1 MSIDMY
7 LSLSEE
13 QAQSV
18 EAVLARR
25 QTAYQSLQETLIQLI
40 SNSPDL
46 SGRTYDSAK
55 AYSSQVLIPLL
66 KGCML
71 LDEAIITACKRLPSE
86 YRSQVDQIDLK
97 ESDLVERIAQFD
109 HVIGRYMDLIS
120 IEYSREEPS
129 YSYISH
135 LRSAEQLHRAVKR
148 RLEEILRRLRHFDT
162 NSVHLF
168 STIQT
173 LAAAVQIGMRQA
185 RTSWHAGSQV
195 FVISEDMAWAD
206 TINSKWSKSKGLSH
220 LGDYVYDPDV
230 LAKGVAI
237 SHPWIKTGYTMSKN
251 FGKAVSK
258 DYTKASFLSYGKAGK
273 RASDDLN
280 LAWRD
285 IRNLARQKHWA
296 WYERLGHKW
305 KKGSFSQL
313 LNTFQKTIL
322 KKISDFK
329 VFGKYSIKQ
338 ISTIVGKVTDPIK
351 SSIESLG
358 KHIKNSR
365 LFNKMRWIGKAA
377 KATGWTS
384 MAVDTGITSV
394 REYNKKNSRAYGSEG
409 KALIH
414 ASVAQIKSMGPIE
427 GAIIG
432 SKAGPWGA
440 LMGFVT
446 GGINVTWGV
455 VHPDSKDNMFLWIQ
469 DKMNDA
475 YDSIAQTDLGKGT
488 YHAKESV
495 KGHIGRAI
503 IRTWDFVSQSFDKG
517 VGYGS

>member
-1 MSIDMY
+1 M
-7 LSLSEE
+7 
-13 QAQSV
+13 
-18 EAVLARR
+18 
-25 QTAYQSLQETLIQLI
+25 
-40 SNSPDL
+40 
-46 SGRTYDSAK
+46 
-55 AYSSQVLIPLL
+55 
-66 KGCML
+66 
-71 LDEAIITACKRLPSE
+71 
-86 YRSQVDQIDLK
+86 
-97 ESDLVERIAQFD
+97 
-109 HVIGRYMDLIS
+109 
-120 IEYSREEPS
+120 
-129 YSYISH
+129 
-135 LRSAEQLHRAVKR
+135 
-148 RLEEILRRLRHFDT
+148 
-162 NSVHLF
+162 
-168 STIQT
+168 
-173 LAAAVQIGMRQA
+173 
-185 RTSWHAGSQV
+185 
-195 FVISEDMAWAD
+195 
-206 TINSKWSKSKGLSH
+206 
-220 LGDYVYDPDV
+220 

-329 VFGKYSIKQ
+329 AFGKYSIKQ

-351 SSIESLG
+351 SSIETLG

-365 LFNKMRWIGKAA
+365 LFNKVRWIGKAA

-455 VHPDSKDNMFLWIQ
+455 VHPESKDNMFLWIQ
-469 DKMNDA
+469 DKMDDV
-475 YDSIAQTDLGKGT
+475 YDSIVQTDLGKGT
-488 YHAKESV
+488 HHAKESV

-503 IRTWDFVSQSFDKG
+503 VRTWDFVSQSFGKG
-517 VGYGS
+517 VGYDI

>member
-40 SNSPDL
+40 FNSPDL

-237 SHPWIKTGYTMSKN
+237 SHPWIKTGYTMSKH

-258 DYTKASFLSYGKAGK
+258 DYTKASF
-273 RASDDLN
+273 
-280 LAWRD
+280 
-285 IRNLARQKHWA
+285 
-296 WYERLGHKW
+296 
-305 KKGSFSQL
+305 
-313 LNTFQKTIL
+313 
-322 KKISDFK
+322 
-329 VFGKYSIKQ
+329 
-338 ISTIVGKVTDPIK
+338 
-351 SSIESLG
+351 
-358 KHIKNSR
+358 
-365 LFNKMRWIGKAA
+365 
-377 KATGWTS
+377 
-384 MAVDTGITSV
+384 
-394 REYNKKNSRAYGSEG
+394 
-409 KALIH
+409 
-414 ASVAQIKSMGPIE
+414 
-427 GAIIG
+427 
-432 SKAGPWGA
+432 
-440 LMGFVT
+440 
-446 GGINVTWGV
+446 
-455 VHPDSKDNMFLWIQ
+455 
-469 DKMNDA
+469 
-475 YDSIAQTDLGKGT
+475 
-488 YHAKESV
+488 
-495 KGHIGRAI
+495 
-503 IRTWDFVSQSFDKG
+503 
-517 VGYGS
+517 

>member
-206 TINSKWSKSKGLSH
+206 TINSKWSKSKGLSY
-220 LGDYVYDPDV
+220 LSDYVYDPDV
-230 LAKGVAI
+230 LSKRAAI
-237 SHPWIKTGYTMSKN
+237 NHSWIKTGYTMSKN

-258 DYTKASFLSYGKAGK
+258 DYTKASFLSY
-273 RASDDLN
+273 
-280 LAWRD
+280 
-285 IRNLARQKHWA
+285 
-296 WYERLGHKW
+296 
-305 KKGSFSQL
+305 
-313 LNTFQKTIL
+313 
-322 KKISDFK
+322 
-329 VFGKYSIKQ
+329 
-338 ISTIVGKVTDPIK
+338 
-351 SSIESLG
+351 
-358 KHIKNSR
+358 
-365 LFNKMRWIGKAA
+365 GKAA

-455 VHPDSKDNMFLWIQ
+455 VHPESKDNMFLWIQ
-469 DKMNDA
+469 DKMDDV
-475 YDSIAQTDLGKGT
+475 YDSIVQTDLGKGT
-488 YHAKESV
+488 HHAKESV

-503 IRTWDFVSQSFDKG
+503 VRTWDFVSQSFGKG
-517 VGYGS
+517 VGYDI